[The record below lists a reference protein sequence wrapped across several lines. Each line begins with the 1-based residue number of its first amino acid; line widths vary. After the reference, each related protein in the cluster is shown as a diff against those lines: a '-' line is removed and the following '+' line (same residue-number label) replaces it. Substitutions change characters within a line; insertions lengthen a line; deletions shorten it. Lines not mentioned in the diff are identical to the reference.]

1 MENKYRRN
9 YENIHFLFVHIALY
23 PNTFVAADF
32 SCFCFAR
39 QSLEKHDFTI
49 SEVNFEIPIVD

>member
-23 PNTFVAADF
+23 PNTSPISWQRILVA
-32 SCFCFAR
+32 FALPVNR
-39 QSLEKHDFTI
+39 WKNTI
-49 SEVNFEIPIVD
+49 LQFPK